1 MWGKARKSL
10 SSSSSGP
17 LSKRLAND
25 LMHKETTLNLYQ
37 EADLMEMLRSIPEFV
52 AGMKAT
58 QGWAF
63 CHPPTVKWSKIGKR
77 EKSKNSLLNDF
88 FLKGTKMD
96 KEFELV
102 LKRHYMPFRWQSYVR
117 GMLLGVVPYKFYDEG
132 GWWVPRIPMIGTGC
146 IRQYFDYETEKMVY
160 LWY

>member
-88 FLKGTKMD
+88 F
-96 KEFELV
+96 F
-102 LKRHYMPFRWQSYVR
+102 KRHKDGQGIRACPQAPLYAISMAILCTRHVVR
-117 GMLLGVVPYKFYDEG
+117 SCAVQVL
-132 GWWVPRIPMIGTGC
+132 R
-146 IRQYFDYETEKMVY
+146 
-160 LWY
+160 